1 MMKQIENF
9 LSHTEEYFEEQEVY
23 LFDKDKNNLSINQ
36 DYLKIPANIA
46 DLSSYDLVGYLNAFT
61 QQKIYLRTIQSR
73 LEIQKELAQR
83 RYSEVF
89 DAKYKELT
97 NSSKNIPKLRKKN
110 LLIWKKMRYLYY
122 EYRDWQ
128 LKLDYIGNCIKSLEE
143 GIFLFSR
150 EITRRGD
157 DYSYDNRQFNKNN
170 IKQYNKTYQK
180 IYVSHY

>member
-97 NSSKNIPKLRKKN
+97 NSSKKYSETAKEKLIN
-110 LLIWKKMRYLYY
+110 MEEDARYLYY

-157 DYSYDNRQFNKNN
+157 DYSYDNRT
-170 IKQYNKTYQK
+170 I
-180 IYVSHY
+180 